1 MDKNEKTVLKT
12 SRNEFGKRYTAFQIF
27 LNGLHGNKNLN
38 SELFIMK
45 KKNNIQKKELNILKL
60 FLVSKKEKKWF
71 LFCTSIVNLS
81 YIFLWETFAEEY
93 QMINNNNA
101 ISIYHLFF
109 AFSLIV
115 LAVSSLLFLYECGF
129 E

>member
-1 MDKNEKTVLKT
+1 MNK
-12 SRNEFGKRYTAFQIF
+12 KRCTAFQILLDAF
-27 LNGLHGNKNLN
+27 NGNMKLD
-38 SELFIMK
+38 SELFLSK
-45 KKNNIQKKELNILKL
+45 RQNNIQASSGKEFNI
-60 FLVSKKEKKWF
+60 SKKEKKWF

-81 YIFLWETFAEEY
+81 YILLWETFADEY
-93 QMINNNNA
+93 QIINKNNA

-115 LAVSSLLFLYECGF
+115 LVFPSLLFLSECDF

>member
-1 MDKNEKTVLKT
+1 MDKNEKTVFKP

-115 LAVSSLLFLYECGF
+115 LVVSSLLFLYECGF

>member
-1 MDKNEKTVLKT
+1 MNK
-12 SRNEFGKRYTAFQIF
+12 KRCTAFQILLDAF
-27 LNGLHGNKNLN
+27 NGNMKLD
-38 SELFIMK
+38 SELFLSK
-45 KKNNIQKKELNILKL
+45 RQNNIQASSGKEFNI
-60 FLVSKKEKKWF
+60 SKKEKKWF

-81 YIFLWETFAEEY
+81 YILLWETFADEY
-93 QMINNNNA
+93 QIINKNNA

-115 LAVSSLLFLYECGF
+115 LVFSSLLFLYECNF

>member
-60 FLVSKKEKKWF
+60 FLVSKKKK
-71 LFCTSIVNLS
+71 S
-81 YIFLWETFAEEY
+81 
-93 QMINNNNA
+93 
-101 ISIYHLFF
+101 
-109 AFSLIV
+109 
-115 LAVSSLLFLYECGF
+115 GF
-129 E
+129 YFVQAL

>member
-45 KKNNIQKKELNILKL
+45 KKNNIKKKELNILKL

-115 LAVSSLLFLYECGF
+115 LVVSSLLFLYECGF

>member
-1 MDKNEKTVLKT
+1 MNK
-12 SRNEFGKRYTAFQIF
+12 KRCTPFQILLDVF
-27 LNGLHGNKNLN
+27 NGNMKPEP
-38 SELFIMK
+38 ELFLSK
-45 KKNNIQKKELNILKL
+45 RQNNIQASSGKEFNI
-60 FLVSKKEKKWF
+60 SKKEKKWF

-81 YIFLWETFAEEY
+81 YILLWETFADEY
-93 QMINNNNA
+93 QIINKNNA

-115 LAVSSLLFLYECGF
+115 LVFSSLLFLYECNF

>member
-12 SRNEFGKRYTAFQIF
+12 SRSEFGKRCTAFQIF

-38 SELFIMK
+38 SELFLMK
-45 KKNNIQKKELNILKL
+45 KQNNIQASSGKEFNI
-60 FLVSKKEKKWF
+60 SKKEKKWI
-71 LFCTSIVNLS
+71 LFCTAIVNLS
-81 YIFLWETFAEEY
+81 YIFLWETFVEEY

-109 AFSLIV
+109 TFSLIV
-115 LAVSSLLFLYECGF
+115 SICSFLYFLYECDY
-129 E
+129 

>member
-115 LAVSSLLFLYECGF
+115 LVVSSLLFLYECGF